1 MQSILVTGGAGFIG
15 SNFVR
20 YMLNKYFNYRI
31 IVLDSLTYAGNLAN
45 LKEFEKNSRFMFLH
59 GDIRDEKIVDN
70 AVRNVDVII
79 NFAAETFVDRSIH
92 GAADFIQTDVHGTY
106 VLLEAAKKYKI
117 ERYIQISTDE
127 VYGSIDSGSFTEQST
142 ISPNNPY
149 SASKA
154 GGDMMVRSY
163 YVTYGTPAIITRA
176 SNNFGPYQFPE
187 KLIPLFVTNAI
198 DNLNLPLYGDGSN
211 IRDWL
216 YVIDHCK
223 AIDIVL
229 HRGNEGEVYNIGGG
243 NEMTNLEITKFILG
257 YLGKPESLIQKVQD
271 RLGHDKRYSVDSSKL
286 KSLGWSP
293 ETNFES
299 TLRDTIEWYVKREDW
314 WRELK
319 EKNLAFREFYQKN
332 YKPV

>member
-1 MQSILVTGGAGFIG
+1 MQSILITGGAGFIG

-45 LKEFEKNSRFMFLH
+45 LKEFEKNNRFLFLH
-59 GDIRDEKIVDN
+59 GDIRDEKAVDN
-70 AVRNVDVII
+70 AVRNADIII

-92 GAADFIQTDVHGTY
+92 GASDFIHTDVYGTY
-106 VLLEAAKKYKI
+106 ILLEATKKYNI

-127 VYGSIDSGSFTEQST
+127 VYGSIDSGSFHETSN
-142 ISPNNPY
+142 IAPNNPY

-163 YVTYGTPAIITRA
+163 FVTYKVPAIITRA

-198 DNLNLPLYGDGSN
+198 DNLKLPLYGDGSN

-223 AIDIVL
+223 AIDIVI
-229 HRGNEGEVYNIGGG
+229 HKGVEGEVYNIGGG
-243 NEMTNLEITKFILG
+243 NEMTNLEITKFILN
-257 YLGKPESLIQKVQD
+257 YLNKPETLIQKVQD
-271 RLGHDKRYSVDSSKL
+271 RLGHDKRYSVDSTKI
-286 KSLGWSP
+286 KSLGWEPS
-293 ETNFES
+293 TNFES
-299 TLRDTIEWYVKREDW
+299 TLRETIEWYIKHEDW

-319 EKNLAFREFYQKN
+319 EKNREFKEFYQKN

>member
-45 LKEFEKNSRFMFLH
+45 LKEFEKNPRFVFLH
-59 GDIRDEKIVDN
+59 GDIRDEKIVEN

-92 GAADFIQTDVHGTY
+92 GASDFILTDVHGTY
-106 VLLEAAKKYKI
+106 VLLEAAKKYNI

-127 VYGSIDSGSFTEQST
+127 VYGSIDTGSFTESST
-142 ISPNNPY
+142 IGPNNPY

-163 YVTYGTPAIITRA
+163 YITYGMPVIITRA

-198 DNLNLPLYGDGSN
+198 DNLNVPLYGDGSN

-216 YVIDHCK
+216 YVLDHCK

-243 NEMTNLEITKFILG
+243 NEMTNLEITRFILN
-257 YLGKPESLIQKVQD
+257 YLGKSEKLIQKVQD
-271 RLGHDKRYSVDSSKL
+271 RLGHDKRYSIDSAKL
-286 KSLGWSP
+286 KSLGWQP
-293 ETNFES
+293 ETNFEA
-299 TLRDTIEWYVKREDW
+299 TLRDTIEWYVKHEDW

-319 EKNLAFREFYQKN
+319 EKNRAFKEFYQKN